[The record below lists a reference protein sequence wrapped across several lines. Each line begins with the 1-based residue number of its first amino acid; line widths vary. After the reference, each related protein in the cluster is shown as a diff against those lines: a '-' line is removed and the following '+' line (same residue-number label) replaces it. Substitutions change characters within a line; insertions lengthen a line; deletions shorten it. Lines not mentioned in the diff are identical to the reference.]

1 MDLASRSREASSA
14 LASGSHPIGCLRKV
28 KPDSSSTSDTMS
40 AWRSYRDATRRTV
53 LQTYQILG
61 FLSSGTYGR
70 VYKACLRNSE
80 KGAASSSSSSTTS
93 EGELFAIK
101 KFKPD
106 KESEAHT
113 YTGISQSAMRE
124 IALNSELRHE
134 NIVTLREVV
143 LEDRSICEFARGGD
157 RQISCA

>member
-1 MDLASRSREASSA
+1 
-14 LASGSHPIGCLRKV
+14 
-28 KPDSSSTSDTMS
+28 MS

-70 VYKACLRNSE
+70 VYKACLRNTE
-80 KGAASSSSSSTTS
+80 KGSTSIATDTDTVTDGQA

-143 LEDRSICEFARGGD
+143 LEDRSICERVPEQNIFKRRFVAR
-157 RQISCA
+157 

>member
-1 MDLASRSREASSA
+1 
-14 LASGSHPIGCLRKV
+14 
-28 KPDSSSTSDTMS
+28 MS

-70 VYKACLRNSE
+70 VYKACLRNGE
-80 KGAASSSSSSTTS
+80 KGSASKMTDGQG
-93 EGELFAIK
+93 EGKLFAIK

-143 LEDRSICEFARGGD
+143 LEDRSICERA
-157 RQISCA
+157 